1 PFTFGVSALN
11 VYNRVFSGYTGT
23 DVFGTFGSG
32 QFPFPYTFGLADN
45 GTHQFPNGAIFFS
58 AGQQYIIS
66 HESPNNSI
74 FGVSQAIT
82 VSQAST
88 TATLALTSGTTPSN
102 YGQPLTFTATVSPQF
117 SGTPTGTVTFFDGAN
132 SLGTGTPAGAGTWT
146 FSTSALTPG
155 SHTITASYGGDANFQ
170 SSPISSGLT
179 QDVNRTPTNV
189 VIAVSPIPFRFRQS
203 VTFTATVTPSNSAP
217 SAPTGSVTFRDGAT
231 VVCAASVDVS
241 GHAACQTNQF
251 AMGLHVITAVYA
263 GDTNFAGNNSP
274 SVTFYRSAKPH

>member
-1 PFTFGVSALN
+1 GNFQGQQTFTVGLQPFSLVAADFNGDSITDFAVANENSAGNGNVSVSLNQVCPVTHLGITAPASTIVGEPFTFGVSALN

-203 VTFTATVTPSNSAP
+203 VTFTATE
-217 SAPTGSVTFRDGAT
+217 
-231 VVCAASVDVS
+231 
-241 GHAACQTNQF
+241 
-251 AMGLHVITAVYA
+251 
-263 GDTNFAGNNSP
+263 
-274 SVTFYRSAKPH
+274 